1 MAELTKNEARM
12 LYEINNT
19 NLTEFLKTKFN
30 LKELQEKTI
39 DQITF
44 DKKFIN
50 MLKNCDEW
58 WFMDDK
64 NHLSAI
70 PTSHLQLN
78 NHGFWYFNIQFTGE
92 NKHFLVSHFAKVDIR
107 ETFELTDDEILN
119 FIMNYIK
126 KHLELDVKPTFQVW

>member
-19 NLTEFLKTKFN
+19 NLTEFLKTKFK

-58 WFMDDK
+58 
-64 NHLSAI
+64 
-70 PTSHLQLN
+70 
-78 NHGFWYFNIQFTGE
+78 
-92 NKHFLVSHFAKVDIR
+92 
-107 ETFELTDDEILN
+107 
-119 FIMNYIK
+119 
-126 KHLELDVKPTFQVW
+126 

>member
-1 MAELTKNEARM
+1 MEFEMAELTKNEARM

-19 NLTEFLKTKFN
+19 NLTEFLKTKFK

-58 WFMDDK
+58 
-64 NHLSAI
+64 
-70 PTSHLQLN
+70 
-78 NHGFWYFNIQFTGE
+78 
-92 NKHFLVSHFAKVDIR
+92 
-107 ETFELTDDEILN
+107 
-119 FIMNYIK
+119 
-126 KHLELDVKPTFQVW
+126 